1 MDQIAKEVLAALGGS
16 ENVLTNTVCM
26 TRLRVTL
33 RDPQIVDYDALN
45 NVRNVLGTATR
56 GGNGLEVVFGPRVI
70 DGIYHA
76 FLRLTGI
83 EAGTD
88 ALFPMS
94 RQESNFRVQ
103 INSTPRTPTVDQREW
118 DSDHL
123 DQGDIETLKELFADE
138 QERSTADIVPKPV
151 AQAKD
156 PCNLLVINGPN
167 VNMIGLGLATN
178 AEVEDFSVILELC
191 KETAQSEGFA
201 RCVCLQSNHEG
212 DLVDWVQ
219 DAWGNYGA
227 IVINPTSY
235 AATSITLREAI
246 RNVGI
251 PTIRVNLTDDEM
263 PSCLDD
269 VCAEHITNNGIASY
283 ALAIREL
290 ADLCMA

>member
-1 MDQIAKEVLAALGGS
+1 MDQIAKEVLEALGGS
-16 ENVLTNTVCM
+16 GNVLTNTVCM

-33 RDPQIVDYDALN
+33 REPQIVDYDALN

-70 DGIYHA
+70 DAVYHA

-103 INSTPRTPTVDQREW
+103 INSTSRASTIDQREW
-118 DSDHL
+118 DSNHL
-123 DQGDIETLKELFADE
+123 DQGDIDTLKELFTGE
-138 QERSTADIVPKPV
+138 QEQSADVSPCETF
-151 AQAKD
+151 AQPKD

-167 VNMIGLGLATN
+167 VNMIGLGLATIG
-178 AEVEDFSVILELC
+178 EVEDFSAILELC

-235 AATSITLREAI
+235 ATTSITLREAI
-246 RNVGI
+246 RSVGI
-251 PTIRVNLTDDEM
+251 PTIRVNLTEDES

-269 VCAEHITNNGIASY
+269 TCAQHITGKGIAGY

-290 ADLCMA
+290 ADLCMD